1 MTERR
6 KNNRQILPH
15 GNSKE
20 PSACYTL
27 QTIDETRE
35 HIRALRKSS
44 YFVGRCLV
52 SDRIPTFADIC
63 SAIAEGSLVA
73 TLDGT
78 MYQINALEL
87 RRYLNKFRSLPT
99 VATVLA
105 QVSSSHRDSSNWSDS
120 TQTSVA

>member
-1 MTERR
+1 
-6 KNNRQILPH
+6 
-15 GNSKE
+15 
-20 PSACYTL
+20 
-27 QTIDETRE
+27 
-35 HIRALRKSS
+35 
-44 YFVGRCLV
+44 V
-52 SDRIPTFADIC
+52 SDHIPTLADVC